1 MEKSLFNRLHLIV
14 LAVATAGLIVLA
26 VLNLRQESEFQQPDD
41 GVWWR
46 EVQGG
51 LEAVKVLPDSPAQR
65 AGIQE
70 GDLLTG
76 AEVLPD
82 TAAQRS
88 EVQTQD
94 LLSGEKPLGTNSVQQ
109 TEAQGKPDSGKIA
122 AANSSKPIERPAKK
136 ASGKGAKKGLAESG
150 KEPEARSNGELL
162 PKGAGELLRMSPIA
176 HLSDLEHVLYR
187 AGIYG
192 NAGYA
197 ITRGGVPLDTPVGVI
212 PEPLDRGLAQA
223 QRIIGLVYL
232 AIGIYVLFRRWTAAR
247 ATHFYLFCLVSFALC
262 TLKYTGELNGL
273 DWTVFWL
280 NVVAEALQPALFLH
294 FALTFPEERLKNIRR
309 RWLLPLIYAP
319 GAGLLG
325 LWLWAI
331 GTRQATGLLKH
342 RLDQTGTAYDV
353 AFYVLAALLFLLSYR
368 RADTP
373 LLRQQL
379 KWVTRGTLLA
389 VLPFTLFSAVPFLLD
404 LHPPRLLTDL
414 AGLSLVFLPLTFSWA
429 IVRYRLM
436 DTDLIFKRGVAYTLA
451 TGLLLGAYFGVI
463 ALISVVVHNVMPEAV
478 REWGLVI
485 AILVTAAIF
494 DPLKRRIQ
502 GWVDRAFDR
511 HRYDYRK
518 ALVEFGR
525 GLSSETDLEALLN
538 SIVERLPRTLLV
550 ARVAVFLMRDS
561 GRLRLAA
568 AHGLPVEVSVAQDR
582 FGNDRGGKGSLQ
594 LGFLD
599 FDQAQD
605 HSHIFLENAQAA
617 LYLPPDQQRTAALL
631 DLNYYLPC
639 RVQDGATTRTIAVIG
654 LGRTIGGDFLSSEDV
669 ELLESLASYI
679 GIALQNASLYARL
692 EAKIGEFERLK
703 EFNENI
709 VESINV
715 GILALDLNDRIESWN
730 AQMEA
735 MYALSRAEALG
746 QELGSVF
753 PTDFVDAID
762 SFRSEQGV
770 HHLYKFR
777 LTTRAG
783 EQRMVNIAIA
793 PLLSRDFISV
803 GRIILVDDITERVS
817 LESQLAQAD
826 KLSSIGLLAA
836 GVAHEINTPL
846 AVISSYAQMLAKQLK
861 ADARLGPVLD
871 KITQQSFR
879 AAEIANGLLNFSR
892 TSTTEFRETNLNQV
906 IRDTLSLLEHQF
918 KTAQISVDLDLVEEL
933 PPINGN
939 PGKLQQVF
947 LNLLL
952 NAKEAMPE
960 GGRLRVATAVNG
972 HVEAIV
978 TDTGA
983 GIAPE
988 HLKRIYDPF
997 FTTKMTP
1004 KLGDRRGTGLGLSVS
1019 YGIIQEHAGKNH
1031 VESAVGAGTTFHLEF
1046 PLLRN
1051 SVHA

>member
-1 MEKSLFNRLHLIV
+1 METSLITRLQATL
-14 LAVATAGLIVLA
+14 LAVATAGLFVLA
-26 VLNLRQESEFQQPDD
+26 VLNFRQESRFQQPDD
-41 GVWWR
+41 GVWWS
-46 EVQGG
+46 EAQGG
-51 LEAVKVLPDSPAQR
+51 DGLIAEKVLPESPGQR
-65 AGIQE
+65 AGLQAH
-70 GDLLTG
+70 DLLT
-76 AEVLPD
+76 EVN
-82 TAAQRS
+82 
-88 EVQTQD
+88 
-94 LLSGEKPLGTNSVQQ
+94 GTPVVHV
-109 TEAQGKPDSGKIA
+109 A
-122 AANSSKPIERPAKK
+122 
-136 ASGKGAKKGLAESG
+136 
-150 KEPEARSNGELL
+150 
-162 PKGAGELLRMSPIA
+162 
-176 HLSDLEHVLYR
+176 DLERELYLR
-187 AGIYG
+187 TGVYG
-192 NAGYA
+192 NAKYS
-197 ITRGGVPLDTPVGVI
+197 ITRDGIPLDTPVLVI
-212 PEPLDRGLAQA
+212 PEPPDRSLQLAL
-223 QRIIGLVYL
+223 RFIGLIYL
-232 AIGIYVLFRRWTAAR
+232 AIGMYVLFRRWTAPR
-247 ATHFYLFCLVSFALC
+247 ATHFYLFCLVSFALYA
-262 TLKYTGELNGL
+262 LKYTGKL
-273 DWTVFWL
+273 DALDQTVFWC
-280 NVVAEALQPALFLH
+280 NVLAESLQPALFLH
-294 FALTFPEERLKNIRR
+294 FALSFPEIRFKNLSR

-319 GAGLLG
+319 GAGLLA
-325 LWLWAI
+325 LWIWSI
-331 GTRQATGLLKH
+331 GTREATGLLLH
-342 RLDQTGTAYDV
+342 RLNQTSTAYD
-353 AFYVLAALLFLLSYR
+353 AFFYVLAALLFMRSYSK
-368 RADTP
+368 ADTP

-379 KWVTRGTLLA
+379 KWLTRGTLLA
-389 VLPFTLFSAVPFLLD
+389 VLPFTLFYAIPFLLD
-404 LHPPRLLTDL
+404 MNPPRLLTNL

-451 TGLLLGAYFGVI
+451 TGLLLGGYFGII
-463 ALISVVVHNVMPEAV
+463 ALISVLVHNAMPEAV
-478 REWGLVI
+478 REFGLVA
-485 AILVTAAIF
+485 AILATAAIF

-525 GLSSETDLEALLN
+525 GLSSETDLRALLH

-550 ARVAVFLMRDS
+550 ARVAVFLAPES
-561 GRLRLAA
+561 GGLRLAA
-568 AHGLPVEVSVAQDR
+568 AHGLPAEAMAAQDR
-582 FGNDRGGKGSLQ
+582 LA

-599 FDQAQD
+599 FDQATD
-605 HSHIFLENAQAA
+605 HSHIFLENAQQAVH
-617 LYLPPDQQRTAALL
+617 LPEDEQRTAALL

-639 RVQDGATTRTIAVIG
+639 RVASGQMEEGDASRTIAVIG

-692 EAKIGEFERLK
+692 AEKVGEFERLK

-715 GILALDLNDRIESWN
+715 GILALDLDERIESWN

-735 MYALSRAEALG
+735 MYAFSRSEAIG
-746 QELGSVF
+746 QALRDVF
-753 PTDFVDAID
+753 PGEFVDALD
-762 SFRSEQGV
+762 TFRNEPGV
-770 HHLYKFR
+770 HHLYKFP

-783 EQRMVNIAIA
+783 EQRTVNIAIA
-793 PLLSRDFISV
+793 PLLSRDFVSV

-817 LESQLAQAD
+817 LEAQLTQAD

-846 AVISSYAQMLAKQLK
+846 AVISSYAQMLSKQLK
-861 ADARLGPVLD
+861 GDARLSPVLD

-918 KTAQISVDLDLVEEL
+918 KTAQIIVDLELADKL
-933 PPINGN
+933 PPIHGN

-952 NAKEAMPE
+952 NAKDAMPG
-960 GGRLRVATAVNG
+960 GGRLRVATLANG
-972 HVEAIV
+972 HVEAV
-978 TDTGA
+978 VADSGT

-997 FTTKMTP
+997 FTTKTMP
-1004 KLGDRRGTGLGLSVS
+1004 KPGDRRGTGLGLSVS
-1019 YGIIQEHAGKNH
+1019 YGIIQEHSGKIH

>member
-1 MEKSLFNRLHLIV
+1 MESSLFNRLQATV
-14 LAVATAGLIVLA
+14 LAVITVGLVVLA
-26 VLNLRQESEFQQPDD
+26 VLNYRQETQFQQPDD

-51 LEAVKVLPDSPAQR
+51 LEAVKVLPNGPGQR
-65 AGIQE
+65 AGIRE
-70 GDLLTG
+70 SDLLTG

-82 TAAQRS
+82 TPGQRP
-88 EVQTQD
+88 EMQTQD
-94 LLSGEKPLGTNSVQQ
+94 LLTNEKPLPESATPSATPSTPKRNVRPKEQHL
-109 TEAQGKPDSGKIA
+109 T
-122 AANSSKPIERPAKK
+122 PITIVR
-136 ASGKGAKKGLAESG
+136 LAD
-150 KEPEARSNGELL
+150 
-162 PKGAGELLRMSPIA
+162 
-176 HLSDLEHVLYR
+176 LSHVLYR
-187 AGIYG
+187 TEVYG
-192 NAGYA
+192 KASYA
-197 ITRGGVPLDTPVGVI
+197 ITRDGIPLDTPVVVI

-223 QRIIGLVYL
+223 QRAIGLVYL
-232 AIGIYVLFRRWTAAR
+232 AIGIYVLFRRWGAAR
-247 ATHFYLFCLVSFALC
+247 ATHFYLFCLASFALC
-262 TLKYTGELNGL
+262 TLKYTGMLVEPGWQGNL
-273 DWTVFWL
+273 DSTVYWL
-280 NVVAEALQPALFLH
+280 NVIAESLQPALFLH
-294 FALTFPEERLKNIRR
+294 FALSFPEERFRNLRR

-319 GAGLLG
+319 GAGLIG
-325 LWLWAI
+325 LWIWAI
-331 GTRQATGLLKH
+331 QTREATGLLKH
-342 RLDQTGTAYDV
+342 RLDQTGTGYDAV
-353 AFYVLAALLFLLSYR
+353 YYVLAAILFLRSYK
-368 RADTP
+368 RANTP

-379 KWVTRGTLLA
+379 KWLYRGAWLA
-389 VLPFTLFSAVPFLLD
+389 IAPFTLFYAIPFLFD
-404 LHPPRLLTDL
+404 LHMPDVLTRL
-414 AGLSLVFLPLTFSWA
+414 AGLSLVILPLTFSWA

-451 TGLLLGAYFGVI
+451 TGLLFGVYFGVI
-463 ALISVVVHNVMPEAV
+463 ALIAVLVHHGLPPGVQ
-478 REWGLVI
+478 EWGLGISFV
-485 AILVTAAIF
+485 AFAMIF

-525 GLSSETDLEALLN
+525 GLSSETDLDALLE

-550 ARVAVFLMRDS
+550 ARVAVFLMQDS

-568 AHGLPVEVSVAQDR
+568 SHGLPAEISAAQHR
-582 FGNDRGGKGSLQ
+582 TGNGSLD

-599 FDQAQD
+599 FDHSKA
-605 HSHIFLENAQAA
+605 HSHIFLENAQQA
-617 LYLPPDQQRTAALL
+617 LHLPDDQQNTAALL

-639 RVQDGATTRTIAVIG
+639 RVQDGSTTRTIAVIG

-692 EAKIGEFERLK
+692 ESKIGEFERLK

-715 GILALDLNDRIESWN
+715 GILALDLDDRIESWN

-735 MYALSRAEALG
+735 MYAFSRAEAIG
-746 QELGSVF
+746 QPLRAVF
-753 PTDFVDAID
+753 PSDFVDAID
-762 SFRSEQGV
+762 SFRNEQGV

-783 EQRMVNIAIA
+783 EQRTANIAVA
-793 PLLSRDFISV
+793 PLLSRDFVSV

-846 AVISSYAQMLAKQLK
+846 AVISSYAQMLSKQMK
-861 ADARLGPVLD
+861 GDTRLGPVLD

-918 KTAQISVDLDLVEEL
+918 KTAQVEVALDLVEEL
-933 PPINGN
+933 PAINGN

-952 NAKEAMPE
+952 NAKEAMPD
-960 GGRLRVATAVNG
+960 GGRLHISTLVNG
-972 HVEAIV
+972 HVEAVI
-978 TDTGA
+978 TDSGA

-997 FTTKMTP
+997 FTTKTTP
-1004 KLGDRRGTGLGLSVS
+1004 KPGDRRGTGLGLSVS
-1019 YGIIQEHAGKNH
+1019 YGIIQEHAGKIH
-1031 VESAVGAGTTFHLEF
+1031 VESAIGSGTTFHLEF

>member
-1 MEKSLFNRLHLIV
+1 MERSLFNRLQATV
-14 LAVATAGLIVLA
+14 LALATAGLVLLA
-26 VLNLRQESEFQQPDD
+26 MLNFRQDGTYQWPDD

-46 EVQGG
+46 EAQGG
-51 LEAVKVLPDSPAQR
+51 LQAIKVLPNSPGQR
-65 AGIQE
+65 AGIKQ

-76 AEVLPD
+76 AAVLPEAP
-82 TAAQRS
+82 AARPDVPS
-88 EVQTQD
+88 QD
-94 LLSGEKPLGTNSVQQ
+94 VLSGDRKALP
-109 TEAQGKPDSGKIA
+109 AAPSGRAEVELKR
-122 AANSSKPIERPAKK
+122 SFPERA
-136 ASGKGAKKGLAESG
+136 
-150 KEPEARSNGELL
+150 
-162 PKGAGELLRMSPIA
+162 IT
-176 HLSDLEHVLYR
+176 HLSDLERVLDR
-187 AGIYG
+187 TGNYG
-192 NAGYA
+192 KASYA
-197 ITRGGVPLDTPVGVI
+197 ITRDGTPLDTIVI
-212 PEPLDRGLAQA
+212 PEPLDRGLTQA
-223 QRIIGLVYL
+223 QRVIGLVYL
-232 AIGIYVLFRRWTAAR
+232 SIGIYVLFRRWTAPR
-247 ATHFYLFCLVSFALC
+247 ATHFYFFCLTSFALC
-262 TLKYTGELNGL
+262 ALKYTGELDGL
-273 DWTVFWL
+273 DWTVFWI
-280 NVVAEALQPALFLH
+280 NVIAEALQPALLLH
-294 FALTFPEERLKNIRR
+294 FALSFPEVRFKNIRR
-309 RWLLPLIYAP
+309 AWLLPLIYAP
-319 GAGLLG
+319 GVGLVG
-325 LWLWAI
+325 LWLWALE
-331 GTRQATGLLKH
+331 TRLATGLLRH
-342 RLDQTGTAYDV
+342 RLEQTATAYDV
-353 AFYVLAALLFLLSYR
+353 AFYILAALLFLRSYR
-368 RADTP
+368 TANAP

-379 KWVTRGTLLA
+379 KWVNLGTLLA
-389 VLPFTLFSAVPFLLD
+389 VLPFTLFFAIPFLLD
-404 LHPPRLLTDL
+404 LNPPRLLMDL

-451 TGLLLGAYFGVI
+451 TGLLLGAYFGII
-463 ALISVVVHNVMPEAV
+463 ALIALVVHKGIPDGSI
-478 REWGLVI
+478 REWGLVLT
-485 AILVTAAIF
+485 ILVTAAIF

-502 GWVDRAFDR
+502 GWVDRVFDR

-525 GLSSETDLEALLN
+525 GLSSETDPDALLA
-538 SIVERLPRTLLV
+538 SIVERLPQTLLV
-550 ARVAVFLMRDS
+550 ARVAVFLMQDS
-561 GRLRLAA
+561 RRLRLAA
-568 AHGLPVEVSVAQDR
+568 AHGLPPEVMVSKDR
-582 FGNDRGGKGSLQ
+582 LA

-599 FDQAQD
+599 FDHAKD
-605 HSHIFLENAQAA
+605 HTHIFLENAQHA
-617 LYLPPDQQRTAALL
+617 LHLPDDQQQTARLL

-639 RVQDGATTRTIAVIG
+639 RVQDGLAARTIAVIG

-679 GIALQNASLYARL
+679 GIALQNANLYARL

-715 GILALDLNDRIESWN
+715 GILALDLDDRIESWN

-735 MYALSRAEALG
+735 MYAFSRAEAIG
-746 QELGSVF
+746 QPLRGVF
-753 PTDFVDAID
+753 PSDFVDAID
-762 SFRSEQGV
+762 SFRNEQGL

-783 EQRMVNIAIA
+783 EQRTANIAVA
-793 PLLSRDFISV
+793 PLLSRDFVSV

-846 AVISSYAQMLAKQLK
+846 AVISSYAQMLSKQLK
-861 ADARLGPVLD
+861 GDQRLGPVLD

-918 KTAQISVDLDLVEEL
+918 KTAQVNVDLALVEEL
-933 PPINGN
+933 PFINGN

-960 GGRLRVATAVNG
+960 GGRLSVATLFNG
-972 HVEAIV
+972 HVEAVI
-978 TDTGA
+978 TDSGT

-997 FTTKMTP
+997 FTTKTTP
-1004 KLGDRRGTGLGLSVS
+1004 KPGDRRGTGLGLSVS
-1019 YGIIQEHAGKNH
+1019 YGIIQEHAGKIH
-1031 VESAVGAGTTFHLEF
+1031 VQSAVGSGTTFHLEF

>member
-1 MEKSLFNRLHLIV
+1 METSLFNRVQATL
-14 LAVATAGLIVLA
+14 LALATAGLILLA
-26 VLNLRQESEFQQPDD
+26 VLNFRQETEFQQPDD

-46 EVQGG
+46 EGRGG
-51 LEAVKVLPDSPAQR
+51 LEAAKVLPDSPGSR
-65 AGIQE
+65 AGSQQ

-76 AEVLPD
+76 ADVLRD
-82 TAAQRS
+82 DSSLKAEQ
-88 EVQTQD
+88 QQD
-94 LLSGEKPLGTNSVQQ
+94 SLPGEKPLTVPQSS
-109 TEAQGKPDSGKIA
+109 EASSTLAMPKNPIVRIA
-122 AANSSKPIERPAKK
+122 
-136 ASGKGAKKGLAESG
+136 
-150 KEPEARSNGELL
+150 
-162 PKGAGELLRMSPIA
+162 
-176 HLSDLEHVLYR
+176 DLEHVLYR
-187 AGIYG
+187 TGVYG
-192 NAGYA
+192 KAVYA
-197 ITRGGVPLDTPVGVI
+197 LTRGGVPLDTPVEII
-212 PEPLDRGLAQA
+212 PFPLDRGLAQA
-223 QRIIGLVYL
+223 QRAIGLVYL
-232 AIGIYVLFRRWTAAR
+232 AIGIYVLFRRWGAAR

-262 TLKYTGELNGL
+262 TLKYTGELNLL
-273 DWTVFWL
+273 DWIVFWM
-280 NVVAEALQPALFLH
+280 NVAAEALQPALFLH
-294 FALTFPEERLKNIRR
+294 FALSFPEERLKGIRR
-309 RWLLPLIYAP
+309 RWLLPLVYAP
-319 GAGLLG
+319 GIALLG
-325 LWLWAI
+325 LWIWAVE
-331 GTRQATGLLKH
+331 TRQATALLKH
-342 RLDQTGTAYDV
+342 SLEQKNTTYDV
-353 AFYVLAALLFLLSYR
+353 AFYVLAALLFLRSYR
-368 RADTP
+368 LANTP
-373 LLRQQL
+373 VLRQQL

-389 VLPFTLFSAVPFLLD
+389 VLPFTLFSALPFLFD
-404 LHPPRLLTDL
+404 VQPPRLLTNL

-436 DTDLIFKRGVAYTLA
+436 DTDLIFKRGVAYTVA

-463 ALISVVVHNVMPEAV
+463 ALISVMVHSVMPEAV

-485 AILVTAAIF
+485 AILLTAAIF

-518 ALVEFGR
+518 ALVDFGR
-525 GLSSETDLEALLN
+525 GLSSETDIDALLD

-550 ARVAVFLMRDS
+550 ARVAVFLRQDS

-568 AHGLPVEVSVAQDR
+568 GHGLPPEVSSASRANAAGLEVRTPLAL
-582 FGNDRGGKGSLQ
+582 N
-594 LGFLD
+594 FLN
-599 FDQAQD
+599 FDQARN
-605 HSHIFLENAQAA
+605 HSHIFLENAQQA
-617 LYLPPDQQRTAALL
+617 LHLPEDEQRTAGLL

-639 RVQDGATTRTIAVIG
+639 RVQDGAATRTIAVIG
-654 LGRTIGGDFLSSEDV
+654 LGRTIGGDFLSSVVV

-679 GIALQNASLYARL
+679 GIALQNASLYKRL

-715 GILALDLNDRIESWN
+715 GILALDLDDRIESWN

-735 MYALSRAEALG
+735 MYALSRAEAIG
-746 QELGSVF
+746 QTLRAVF
-753 PTDFVDAID
+753 PAEFADALD
-762 SFRSEQGV
+762 NFRGEQGV

-783 EQRMVNIAIA
+783 EQRMANVAVA
-793 PLLSRDFISV
+793 PLLSRDFVSV

-817 LESQLAQAD
+817 LETQLAQAD

-846 AVISSYAQMLAKQLK
+846 AVISSYAQMLSKQLK
-861 ADARLGPVLD
+861 ADTRLAPVLD

-906 IRDTLSLLEHQF
+906 ITDTLSLLEHQF
-918 KTAQISVDLDLVEEL
+918 KTARISVALDLCETT
-933 PPINGN
+933 PAISGN

-952 NAKEAMPE
+952 NAKDAMPE
-960 GGRLRVATAVNG
+960 GGQLLVSTLVNG
-972 HVEAIV
+972 HVEARIS
-978 TDTGA
+978 DSGQ

-988 HLKRIYDPF
+988 NLKRIYDPF
-997 FTTKMTP
+997 FTTKTTP
-1004 KLGDRRGTGLGLSVS
+1004 KPGDRRGTGLGLSVS
-1019 YGIIQEHAGKNH
+1019 YGIIQEHAGKIH
-1031 VESAVGAGTTFHLEF
+1031 AESAIGSGTTFHLEF